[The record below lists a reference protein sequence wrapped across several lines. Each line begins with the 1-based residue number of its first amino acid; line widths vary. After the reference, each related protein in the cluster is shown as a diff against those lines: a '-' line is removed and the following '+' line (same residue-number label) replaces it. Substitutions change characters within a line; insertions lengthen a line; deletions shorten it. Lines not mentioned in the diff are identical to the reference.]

1 MSGMKRNEIIILVA
15 SVIFSLALLL
25 PTISAMTGAQLELPK
40 WWPAKKVRLG
50 LDLRG
55 GTYLVLGVQ
64 TQEAVKSQLNAMSQ
78 AIKSDLQK
86 ERIGVVRTRVT
97 SDRSVQVVMLG
108 EKGSDQ
114 LDAYIR
120 KNFPQLSR
128 AETSNDGGQFLVTY
142 RLPEQQAKDIEKN
155 SVDQAI
161 ETIRN
166 RVDQFGVAEPTI
178 QRSGDKRIVVQLPD
192 VTDIESV
199 KKTIGSVA
207 KLEFRV
213 VADESRGSGDVRQ
226 IKFRDGTT
234 LAVEDEVKMTGD
246 AIETAGVEISPRDN
260 QIEVTLK
267 FNPLGAQIFDRVT
280 AETVGKRLAIILD
293 GIGQSAP
300 MIRER
305 ISGGSAQISG
315 GFTTEDA
322 HRLAIVLRS
331 GALPAPLNFD
341 EQRTVGAT
349 LGADSI
355 HKGLQ
360 AAAIG
365 CAIVVAFIMFYYK
378 KAGVLAVG
386 CLLLNLIW
394 LMACLVMFGA
404 TLTLP
409 GIGGLAL
416 TVALAVDSN
425 IIIYE
430 RIREELRNGAT
441 SRAAVEAGF
450 DRAHWTILDANITTL
465 ISGIILYN
473 FGSGPIRGFAVT
485 LSVGIITTVAA
496 ALFASRL
503 GFSVFQLKD
512 KKGNLSI

>member
-1 MSGMKRNEIIILVA
+1 M
-15 SVIFSLALLL
+15 
-25 PTISAMTGAQLELPK
+25 
-40 WWPAKKVRLG
+40 
-50 LDLRG
+50 
-55 GTYLVLGVQ
+55 
-64 TQEAVKSQLNAMSQ
+64 AV
-78 AIKSDLQK
+78 D
-86 ERIGVVRTRVT
+86 
-97 SDRSVQVVMLG
+97 
-108 EKGSDQ
+108 
-114 LDAYIR
+114 
-120 KNFPQLSR
+120 
-128 AETSNDGGQFLVTY
+128 
-142 RLPEQQAKDIEKN
+142 
-155 SVDQAI
+155 
-161 ETIRN
+161 
-166 RVDQFGVAEPTI
+166 
-178 QRSGDKRIVVQLPD
+178 
-192 VTDIESV
+192 
-199 KKTIGSVA
+199 
-207 KLEFRV
+207 
-213 VADESRGSGDVRQ
+213 
-226 IKFRDGTT
+226 
-234 LAVEDEVKMTGD
+234 DEVKMTGD
-246 AIETAGVEISPRDN
+246 VIETAGVEISPRDN
-260 QIEVTLK
+260 QVEVTLK
-267 FNPLGAQIFDRVT
+267 FNTLGAQIFDRVT

-300 MIRER
+300 VIRER

-331 GALPAPLNFD
+331 GALPAPLSFD

-355 HKGLQ
+355 RKGLQ
-360 AAAIG
+360 AAGLG
-365 CAIVVAFIMFYYK
+365 CLIVVVFIMAYYR
-378 KAGVLAVG
+378 KAGVLAVA
-386 CLLLNLIW
+386 CLMLNLLW
-394 LMACLVMFGA
+394 LIACLVMFGA

-441 SRAAVEAGF
+441 SRAAIEAGF

-503 GFSVFQLKD
+503 GFSIFPLKD